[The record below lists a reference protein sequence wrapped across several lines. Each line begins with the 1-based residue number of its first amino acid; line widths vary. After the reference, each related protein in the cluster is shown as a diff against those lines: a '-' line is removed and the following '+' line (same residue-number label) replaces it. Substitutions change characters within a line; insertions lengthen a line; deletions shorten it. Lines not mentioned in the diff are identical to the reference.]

1 MSETKGNLVRVR
13 RPALEFLLC
22 LIGGGISLAS
32 SSNLTGYTQTFFV
45 GNLLVENSFVLALI
59 IILLAGMLY
68 EKPERHTVYGS
79 LLVVLGLNQLVILS
93 TLFSTL
99 PFSPLGPAG
108 TGLVL
113 VGGVMGLVFQP
124 NVKTVVAESAKPGL
138 QTDKG

>member
-1 MSETKGNLVRVR
+1 M
-13 RPALEFLLC
+13 
-22 LIGGGISLAS
+22 AS